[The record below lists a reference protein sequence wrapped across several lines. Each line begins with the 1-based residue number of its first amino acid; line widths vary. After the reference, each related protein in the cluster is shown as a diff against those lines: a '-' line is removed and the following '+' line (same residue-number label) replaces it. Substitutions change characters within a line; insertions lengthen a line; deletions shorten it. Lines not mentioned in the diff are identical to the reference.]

1 MEDDKAVELAEIE
14 HPSKTLRPE
23 FDKGSDAPDK
33 IVVICGSAGALQC
46 FLNFANQLPSVS
58 STAYIYMSHIN
69 QSGPTY
75 LRDLLSLKLTLP
87 IHQVDRSMPLQSGH
101 LYIPSQGTDLIVDG
115 NFVRSVDHDPS
126 YYFTPSF
133 SRCIETAVDSF
144 KDQILVSILSGRL
157 DDGVPALQKVFE
169 AGGVTLVQDPEEAPY
184 NSMPVEAL
192 RRDHPDCIRSSKDI
206 GKEIAKFS
214 EVTEAQ
220 RMPGE

>member
-1 MEDDKAVELAEIE
+1 MDSVVVDEQQNKFD
-14 HPSKTLRPE
+14 PE
-23 FDKGSDAPDK
+23 FDKGAETPEK

-46 FLNFANQLPSVS
+46 FLNFSNQLPSVS
-58 STAYIYMSHIN
+58 PAAYIYMSHIN

-75 LRDLLSLKLTLP
+75 LTDILSLKLTLP
-87 IHQVDRSMPLQSGH
+87 VHQVEGTLPLQSGH

-133 SRCIETAVDSF
+133 TRCIETAVESF

-157 DDGVPALQKVFE
+157 DDGIPALQNVFE

-184 NSMPVEAL
+184 SSMPVEAL
-192 RRDHPDCIRSSKDI
+192 RRDHPGCIRSSKQI
-206 GKEIAKFS
+206 GKEIAKFAEGDGVRRFS
-214 EVTEAQ
+214 
-220 RMPGE
+220 GE